1 MYEVI
6 TVIIILVCLMLGFIV
21 LIQNPKGG
29 GLSATFGQAGNQ
41 LLGAQ
46 RSTDMVEK
54 WTWGLAIALLV
65 FSLSAN
71 AFIGSGT
78 QATQQQGLP
87 AELGIEADP
96 NRATT
101 TTQPVQELT
110 PQNIIVPEEGTEE
123 P

>member
-1 MYEVI
+1 MYEII

-54 WTWGLAIALLV
+54 WTWGLAT
-65 FSLSAN
+65 N
-71 AFIGSGT
+71 AFLDSGPT
-78 QATQQQGLP
+78 NDPLNNVPGAFTP
-87 AELGIEADP
+87 EADP
-96 NRATT
+96 TRAVTT
-101 TTQPVQELT
+101 PSAPVLNNAT
-110 PQNIIVPEEGTEE
+110 PAPIEDPAAEPE
-123 P
+123 